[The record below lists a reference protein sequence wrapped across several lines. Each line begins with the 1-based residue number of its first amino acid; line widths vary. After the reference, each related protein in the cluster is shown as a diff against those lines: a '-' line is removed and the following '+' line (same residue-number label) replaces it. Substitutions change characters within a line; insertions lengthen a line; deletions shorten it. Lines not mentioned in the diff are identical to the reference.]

1 MSAQI
6 LILRNTQLEPTGIQ
20 QCIECTMHDALRTDI
35 HPSTG
40 RHLPIIGNSHLS
52 CFVPIM
58 LIVEHAYHHR
68 VGNDNT
74 GCIRTGMEKPQ
85 RMSGL
90 NDKGLFTGHHFKVLL
105 YQPILHP
112 VLTHL
117 PGLTI
122 SNKFVGIKSNIK
134 TEIIVN
140 HHLKSFALNT
150 VPPVFINGFS
160 LEITGRTKTVSIN
173 TSACS

>member
-1 MSAQI
+1 
-6 LILRNTQLEPTGIQ
+6 
-20 QCIECTMHDALRTDI
+20 
-35 HPSTG
+35 
-40 RHLPIIGNSHLS
+40 
-52 CFVPIM
+52 
-58 LIVEHAYHHR
+58 
-68 VGNDNT
+68 
-74 GCIRTGMEKPQ
+74 
-85 RMSGL
+85 MSGL

-150 VPPVFINGFS
+150 VPPVFVNGFS